1 MGKSVA
7 KQPITQACR
16 QAKPGEDA
24 LAIVVLAKFMDEQAL
39 IDAACQGD
47 LASFNRLVLQY
58 QGMTYNLAYRIL
70 GNAEGAED
78 AAQEAFIKAYRNL
91 NQYRGGS
98 FKAWLLRIVTN
109 VCYDQLRH
117 VQRRPASSLE
127 DLAVDPEHAGKLV
140 DHAEQPGDYALRQEL
155 GQVIQRGIEQLPA
168 EQRMVLTLSDVE
180 GLSYEEIAAVMDT
193 SLGTVKSRLSRAR
206 AKLRDFLLEQQELL
220 PKRYRLEAD
229 E

>member
-1 MGKSVA
+1 M
-7 KQPITQACR
+7 
-16 QAKPGEDA
+16 PGTYTE
-24 LAIVVLAKFMDEQAL
+24 MDEQAL
-39 IDAACQGD
+39 IDAACRGE
-47 LASFNRLVLQY
+47 LAAFNRLVLTY

-127 DLAVDPEHAGKLV
+127 DLSVDPEHAGKLV
-140 DHAEQPGDYALRQEL
+140 DHAEEPGDYALRQEL
-155 GQVIQRGIEQLPA
+155 SQVIQRGIEQLPA

>member
-1 MGKSVA
+1 ML
-7 KQPITQACR
+7 T
-16 QAKPGEDA
+16 
-24 LAIVVLAKFMDEQAL
+24 
-39 IDAACQGD
+39 
-47 LASFNRLVLQY
+47 Y

-109 VCYDQLRH
+109 VCYDQ
-117 VQRRPASSLE
+117 PASSLE
-127 DLAVDPEHAGKLV
+127 DVAVDPEHAGKLV
-140 DHAEQPGDYALRQEL
+140 DHAEEPGAYALRQEL
-155 GQVIQRGIEQLPA
+155 GRVIQAGIELLPA